1 MNGFLNL
8 VDTGK
13 ILSSFGAVSFGEVS
27 FSEVSFSGGSFS
39 VVSFNTGSFSV
50 VSFSF
55 VLFSEVSFNVVSFI
69 VVSFSEVSFS
79 VVSFSIA
86 CCSGVYAEVSP
97 ATKIKKNIIPLITPH
112 PQFAFKFHQAGGESR
127 EGEIGGNPLSA
138 FALSWYRQL
147 PK

>member
-1 MNGFLNL
+1 M

-55 VLFSEVSFNVVSFI
+55 VLFSEVSFNVVSF
-69 VVSFSEVSFS
+69 
-79 VVSFSIA
+79 SIA

-97 ATKIKKNIIPLITPH
+97 ATKIKKNIIPLITSH
-112 PQFAFKFHQAGGESR
+112 PQFAEEKAEK
-127 EGEIGGNPLSA
+127 EIGGNPLAA
-138 FALSWYRQL
+138 FALSLYRQL